1 LSRHKIISAEDAA
14 RVVMEGD
21 TVATSGFVG
30 VGFPEELAVALKK
43 RFVENGSPNNLT
55 LVYAAGQGDGKERGL
70 NHFTAEGMVKRVVG
84 GHWGLVPGLG
94 KLALEEKLEA
104 YCFPQGVVS
113 HLFREIAGGRPGVI
127 STVGK
132 DTFVDPRLEGGKMNK
147 SASEDLVEVIELYG
161 EEYLFYK
168 SFPINVA
175 LLRGT
180 TADEE
185 GNVTM
190 EREALT
196 LENLSI
202 AQAVKNSGG
211 IVIVQVERVTTER
224 ILSPQAVKLPGVLV
238 DCVVVAKPEN
248 HAQTFGEDYNPAY
261 TGEVKISAS
270 SIPTIPLNERKV
282 IARRAAMFLKMNAV
296 VNLGIGVPEGV
307 ASVANEEDILDLI
320 TLTVEPGGYGGI
332 PAGGLSFGA
341 VANAQAITDQPYQ
354 FDFYDGGGLDQA
366 FLGMAEVDKDG
377 NVNVSRFGTKLAGAG
392 GFINISQN
400 ARTVYFLG
408 TFASRSRLAIENGNL
423 KIVEPGTSKLVERVG
438 QVTFSGEYARRRGQ
452 SVYYITERCV
462 FKLVEGGLEIVEL
475 APGVVL
481 GRHILSQMA
490 FRPLIPDN
498 IRSMDAR
505 IFSEGKMGL
514 KESSP
519 MSLDERI
526 SYDAENNVVYA
537 NFEGMNIG
545 TEEEADKLAD
555 YLDRYFSRLGRKVH
569 VVVNYDNFDLGP
581 AARDT
586 FFAMVKH
593 NEDIYFLS
601 STRYSTDAFFR
612 HQLKEDFAQADLEQ
626 RIYRNFDEARKS
638 LRVRDWPSPGKTDT
652 LK

>member
-1 LSRHKIISAEDAA
+1 MSRHKVISAEDAA
-14 RVVMEGD
+14 RVVMDGD

-30 VGFPEELAVALKK
+30 VGFPEELALALER
-43 RFVENGSPNNLT
+43 RFVESSSPRGLT

-70 NHFTAEGMVKRVVG
+70 NHFAAEGMVKRVVG
-84 GHWGLVPGLG
+84 GHWALVPSLG
-94 KLALEEKLEA
+94 KLALEDKIEA
-104 YCFPQGVVS
+104 YCFPQGVIS

-147 SASEDLVEVIELYG
+147 SASEDLVDVLELDG

-168 SFPINVA
+168 AFPINVA

-224 ILSPQAVKLPGVLV
+224 MLSPQAVKLPGVLV

-248 HAQTFGEDYNPAY
+248 HAQTFGEAYNPAY
-261 TGEVKISAS
+261 TGEVKVSVS
-270 SIPTIPLNERKV
+270 SIPSIPLNERKV
-282 IARRAAMFLKMNAV
+282 IARRAAMYLKMNAV

-366 FLGMAEVDKDG
+366 FLGMAEVDKEG

-400 ARTVYFLG
+400 ARSVYFLG
-408 TFASRSRLAIENGNL
+408 TFASRSRVAIENGNL
-423 KIVEPGTSKLVERVG
+423 RIHEPGTSKLVERVG

-452 SVYYITERCV
+452 TVYYVTERCV
-462 FKLVEGGLEIVEL
+462 FKLIEEGLEIVEL

-481 GRHILSQMA
+481 GRDILSQMA

-505 IFSEGKMGL
+505 IFVEGKMGL

-519 MSLDERI
+519 MSLDERV

-545 TEEEADKLAD
+545 TEEEADKLAN

-581 AARDT
+581 DARDT
-586 FFAMVKH
+586 FFAMVKY
-593 NEDIYFLS
+593 NEDNYFLS
-601 STRYSTDAFFR
+601 STRYSTDAFYR
-612 HQLKEDFAQADLEQ
+612 HQLKEDFAEADLEQ

-638 LRVRDWPSPGKTDT
+638 LRVRD
-652 LK
+652 L

>member
-1 LSRHKIISAEDAA
+1 MD
-14 RVVMEGD
+14 GD

-30 VGFPEELAVALKK
+30 VGFPEELALALEG
-43 RFVENGSPNNLT
+43 RFVENGSPKDLT
-55 LVYAAGQGDGKERGL
+55 LVYAAGQGDGKDRGL
-70 NHFTAEGMVKRVVG
+70 NHFTAEGMVRRVVG

-94 KLALEEKLEA
+94 KLALEEKIEA

-127 STVGK
+127 SRVGK
-132 DTFVDPRLEGGKMNK
+132 GTFMDPRLEGGKMNK
-147 SASEDLVEVIELYG
+147 SASEDLVKVIELDG
-161 EEYLFYK
+161 EDYLFYK

-190 EREALT
+190 EKEALT

-248 HAQTFGEDYNPAY
+248 HAQTFGEVYNPAY
-261 TGEVKISAS
+261 TGEVKVSAS
-270 SIPTIPLNERKV
+270 SIPSIALNERKI

-332 PAGGLSFGA
+332 PACGLSFGA

-366 FLGMAEVDKDG
+366 FLGMAEVDKEG

-400 ARTVYFLG
+400 ARAVYFLG
-408 TFASRSRLAIENGNL
+408 TFASRSRVAIDNGNL
-423 KIVEPGTSKLVERVG
+423 RILEPGRSKLVDKVG

-452 SVYYITERCV
+452 TVYYVTERCV
-462 FKLVEGGLEIVEL
+462 FKLIEGGLEIVEI

-481 GRHILSQMA
+481 GRDILSQMA
-490 FRPLIPDN
+490 FRPVIPDN

-519 MSLDERI
+519 MSLDDRV

-555 YLDRYFSRLGRKVH
+555 YLDSYFSRLGRKVH

-593 NEDIYFLS
+593 NEDNYFLS

-638 LRVRDWPSPGKTDT
+638 LRVRD
-652 LK
+652 L

>member
-1 LSRHKIISAEDAA
+1 
-14 RVVMEGD
+14 
-21 TVATSGFVG
+21 
-30 VGFPEELAVALKK
+30 
-43 RFVENGSPNNLT
+43 
-55 LVYAAGQGDGKERGL
+55 
-70 NHFTAEGMVKRVVG
+70 
-84 GHWGLVPGLG
+84 
-94 KLALEEKLEA
+94 
-104 YCFPQGVVS
+104 
-113 HLFREIAGGRPGVI
+113 
-127 STVGK
+127 
-132 DTFVDPRLEGGKMNK
+132 
-147 SASEDLVEVIELYG
+147 
-161 EEYLFYK
+161 
-168 SFPINVA
+168 
-175 LLRGT
+175 
-180 TADEE
+180 
-185 GNVTM
+185 
-190 EREALT
+190 
-196 LENLSI
+196 
-202 AQAVKNSGG
+202 
-211 IVIVQVERVTTER
+211 
-224 ILSPQAVKLPGVLV
+224 
-238 DCVVVAKPEN
+238 
-248 HAQTFGEDYNPAY
+248 
-261 TGEVKISAS
+261 
-270 SIPTIPLNERKV
+270 
-282 IARRAAMFLKMNAV
+282 MFLKMNAV

-366 FLGMAEVDKDG
+366 FLGLAEVDKDG

-423 KIVEPGTSKLVERVG
+423 KIVEPGTSKLVDEVG

-481 GRHILSQMA
+481 GRDILSQMA

-505 IFSEGKMGL
+505 IFAEGKMGL

-519 MSLDERI
+519 MTLDERI

-593 NEDIYFLS
+593 NEDNFFLS

-612 HQLKEDFAQADLEQ
+612 HQLKEDFAEADLEQ

-638 LRVRDWPSPGKTDT
+638 LRVRD
-652 LK
+652 L

>member
-1 LSRHKIISAEDAA
+1 LSRHKVISAEDAA
-14 RVVMEGD
+14 RVVMDGD
-21 TVATSGFVG
+21 AVATSGFVG
-30 VGFPEELAVALKK
+30 VGFPEELAIALER
-43 RFVENGSPNNLT
+43 RFVESGSPKGLT
-55 LVYAAGQGDGKERGL
+55 LVYAAGQGDGKDRGL

-84 GHWGLVPGLG
+84 GHWALAPSLG
-94 KLALEEKLEA
+94 NLALEDKIEA
-104 YCFPQGVVS
+104 YCFPQGVIS

-132 DTFVDPRLEGGKMNK
+132 GTFVDPRLEGGKMNR
-147 SASEDLVEVIELYG
+147 SASEDLVEVLELDG

-211 IVIVQVERVTTER
+211 VVIVQVERVTTER

-261 TGEVKISAS
+261 TGEVKVSAS

-423 KIVEPGTSKLVERVG
+423 KIVEPGTSKLVDKVG

-581 AARDT
+581 PARDT

-593 NEDIYFLS
+593 NEDNYFLS

-612 HQLKEDFAQADLEQ
+612 HQLKEDFAEADLEQ

-638 LRVRDWPSPGKTDT
+638 LRVRDWASPGKTDT